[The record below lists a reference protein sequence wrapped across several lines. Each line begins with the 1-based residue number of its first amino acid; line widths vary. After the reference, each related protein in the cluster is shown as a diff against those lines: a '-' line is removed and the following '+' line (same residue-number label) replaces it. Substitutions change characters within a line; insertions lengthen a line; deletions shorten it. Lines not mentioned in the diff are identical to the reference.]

1 MDNDSP
7 ETARLT
13 VRVFVRHER
22 GERYPS
28 VRVTTEPDSVG
39 SSVAR
44 AIHAIITPRVLSELR
59 GGCFQFE
66 KTNTSRYEDAVQPP
80 GWTQKNVRDLTWLIQ
95 SPIDRAFVRLR
106 EALSAVPDEATAT
119 RTVRD
124 LYQSLI
130 AQMVADETVTD
141 ARPGFCKIVACRYPT
156 EMDAFEL
163 LALRAK
169 ARHWRQQPVAMPHC
183 VLFVHEGRSVTAYIG
198 VVPAEWPFGNLVTQ
212 GFDRAI
218 ASVHDETLAVVAHE
232 TAHALARTARQSQFF
247 SGFVARSFRFPDPSV
262 TVDGQPGPLRR
273 AGLGDA

>member
-1 MDNDSP
+1 MNNDSLK
-7 ETARLT
+7 TARLT
-13 VRVFVRHER
+13 VRV
-22 GERYPS
+22 S
-28 VRVTTEPDSVG
+28 VRDSRSGWPNVSVTTEPDSIG
-39 SSVAR
+39 SSVAL
-44 AIHAIITPRVLSELR
+44 AIQAAIPPHVYNRLPAGT
-59 GGCFQFE
+59 FQFE
-66 KTNTSRYEDAVQPP
+66 KTDTSKYGDLAVPK
-80 GWTQKNVRDLTWLIQ
+80 GWSLLNARQLVSAIQ
-95 SPIDRAFVRLR
+95 GSIDRAFVRLR

-130 AQMVADETVTD
+130 SHMVADETVTD

-163 LALRAK
+163 RALRAK

-183 VLFVHEGRSVTAYIG
+183 VLFVHEGRSVTAYVG
-198 VVPAEWPFGNLVTQ
+198 VVPAEWPFGNIVTQ
-212 GFDRAI
+212 GYDRAI
-218 ASVHDETLAVVAHE
+218 ALVHDETLAVVAHE
-232 TAHALARTARQSQFF
+232 TAQALARTARQSQFF